1 MNIDT
6 LKQQG
11 EIQLREQKKDAQQ
24 KRKRKDCISIKH
36 E

>member
-11 EIQLREQKKDAQQ
+11 EIQLREQKKRCTTE
-24 KRKRKDCISIKH
+24 KKKKGLYKH
-36 E
+36 KA